1 MQYILLIYGD
11 QEGWKSRSE
20 EENGQIYQ
28 AYMQFTKELEDSGSM
43 VGGDALEPTQTATTV
58 RVRNDETLTTDGP
71 FAETK
76 EQLGGYYL
84 IDVENLDEALE
95 WARKIPGARSG
106 TIEVRPVLQIGA
118 EAPA

>member
-76 EQLGGYYL
+76 EQLGGFYMVECDT
-84 IDVENLDEALE
+84 IDQAVEA
-95 WARKIPGARSG
+95 AKMCPGAKYGSV
-106 TIEVRPVLQIGA
+106 EVRPVMQTA
-118 EAPA
+118 ARV